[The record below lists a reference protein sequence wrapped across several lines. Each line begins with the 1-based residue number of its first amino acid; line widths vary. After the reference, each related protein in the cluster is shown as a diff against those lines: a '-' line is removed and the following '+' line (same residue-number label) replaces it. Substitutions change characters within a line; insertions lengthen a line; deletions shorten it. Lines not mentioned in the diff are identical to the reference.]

1 MSLSMFLQLRF
12 EERDALRESIKQLEK
27 NLTDSLDKIAK
38 RASMPDIA
46 DGGDEIKFN
55 TKDIFEEYAQKLF
68 ENANITD
75 EIEWNELTSSE
86 FVTSIQTTIGNINTL
101 KVKGYYGLF
110 YLDSL

>member
-1 MSLSMFLQLRF
+1 MRF

-46 DGGDEIKFN
+46 DGDEVIKFH

-86 FVTSIQTTIGNINTL
+86 FVTSIQTTIGNISTL
-101 KVKGYYGLF
+101 KIKGYYSSINIFNLYF
-110 YLDSL
+110 LK

>member
-1 MSLSMFLQLRF
+1 MRF

-38 RASMPDIA
+38 RASMPDIT
-46 DGGDEIKFN
+46 DGGEEIKFN
-55 TKDIFEEYAQKLF
+55 TKHIFEEYAQKLF

-101 KVKGYYGLF
+101 KVKGYYGFCIF
-110 YLDSL
+110 YLDSQ